1 MGEILATT
9 QTSQELQK
17 ASLEEFRDLDERVR
31 VNHSAAKVF
40 YEALRE
46 IHDRRLYEA
55 DGFNSWVEY
64 CEARNL
70 SRRHAD
76 RLVKGD
82 KVREKLVE
90 HIKQMDPGVQVEVD
104 LPHAEKHLRV
114 LGTVPEDKLVEVVS
128 GAQKRAQEK
137 GRPATT
143 KDYRQTRDEVLERAK
158 DPMRP
163 VKVARKDAAMP
174 EEYDDEEGYPVPEAM
189 WPVWRDIPAF
199 LEVVDDIRSCGLLE
213 HSRRL
218 VALGQ
223 KHKAPVVIRIG
234 NAIEKLHKEAVE
246 LALSAKPARV
256 HGDDWLTR
264 SELEI

>member
-1 MGEILATT
+1 MDGTLTTTPQTALA
-9 QTSQELQK
+9 L
-17 ASLEEFRDLDERVR
+17 LEEFRELDERVR
-31 VNHSAAKVF
+31 VNHNAAKVF

-46 IHDRRLYEA
+46 IHDRRLYES
-55 DGFNSWVEY
+55 DGFDSWVQY

-82 KVREKLVE
+82 RVREKIVQ
-90 HIKQMDPGVQVEVD
+90 HIAEMDPGVPVD
-104 LPHAEKHLRV
+104 LELPHAEKHLRV

-128 GAQKRAQEK
+128 EAQKRAQEK

-143 KDYRQTRDEVLERAK
+143 KDYRQTRDDVLERAR

-174 EEYDDEEGYPVPEAM
+174 EDYNDEEGYPVPEAL

-223 KHKAPVVIRIG
+223 KHKAPIVIRIG
-234 NAIEKLHKEAVE
+234 NEIERLHKQAVE

>member
-1 MGEILATT
+1 MDGTLATT
-9 QTSQELQK
+9 QTSLELRK
-17 ASLEEFRDLDERVR
+17 AILEEYLDLDEKVR
-31 VNHSAAKVF
+31 ANHSAAKVF

-46 IHDRRLYEA
+46 IHDRRLYES
-55 DGFNSWVEY
+55 DGFGSWVEY

-82 KVREKLVE
+82 RVREKIAQ
-90 HIKQMDPGVQVEVD
+90 HITQMDPGVQVEVD

-114 LGTVPEDKLVEVVS
+114 LATVPEDKLVEVVS
-128 GAQKRAQEK
+128 EAQKRAQEK

-143 KDYRQTRDEVLERAK
+143 KDYRQTRDEVLERAR

-174 EEYDDEEGYPVPEAM
+174 EDYNDEEGYPVPEAL

-223 KHKAPVVIRIG
+223 KHKAPIVIRIG
-234 NAIEKLHKEAVE
+234 NEIERLHKQAVE